1 MLEGYLRDDE
11 ERKRIG
17 NIIQTLRVQ
26 QGLTVDELAQKSGV
40 GIGLLTRVELG
51 KFNVRL
57 DVLSSV
63 AEALG
68 YKVDFECTA
77 EPTLLCISL

>member
-1 MLEGYLRDDE
+1 MISGVFRDDE

-17 NIIQTLRVQ
+17 NLIQVLRVQ
-26 QGLTVDELAQKSGV
+26 QGLTLDELSEKSHV
-40 GIGLLTRVELG
+40 GISLLSRVELG

-57 DVLSSV
+57 DVLSSI

-68 YKVDFECTA
+68 YQVGFVKKE
-77 EPTLLCISL
+77 

>member
-1 MLEGYLRDDE
+1 MLEGMIRDDE

-17 NIIQTLRVQ
+17 NVIQVLRVQ
-26 QGLTVDELAQKSGV
+26 QGLTVDELAKKAGV
-40 GIGLLTRVELG
+40 GSSLLTRVELG

-63 AEALG
+63 ADALG
-68 YKVDFECTA
+68 YEVNLVKKD
-77 EPTLLCISL
+77 

>member
-1 MLEGYLRDDE
+1 MLEGMIRDDE

-17 NIIQTLRVQ
+17 NVIQVLRVQ
-26 QGLTVDELAQKSGV
+26 QGLTVDELAKKAGV
-40 GIGLLTRVELG
+40 GSSLLARVDARVELG

-63 AEALG
+63 AEAMG
-68 YKVDFECTA
+68 YKVDFVKKD
-77 EPTLLCISL
+77 

>member
-1 MLEGYLRDDE
+1 MLEGMIRDDE

-17 NIIQTLRVQ
+17 NVIQVLRVQ
-26 QGLTVDELAQKSGV
+26 QGLTVEELAQKAGV
-40 GIGLLTRVELG
+40 GSSLLMRVELG

-63 AEALG
+63 AEAMG
-68 YKVDFECTA
+68 YKVDFVKKD
-77 EPTLLCISL
+77 

>member
-1 MLEGYLRDDE
+1 MITGVFINDE

-17 NIIQTLRVQ
+17 FLIQTLRVQ
-26 QGLTVDELAQKSGV
+26 QGLSLDELSEKSKV
-40 GIGLLTRVELG
+40 GSSMLSRIELG

-68 YKVDFECTA
+68 YQLNFVKKD
-77 EPTLLCISL
+77 

>member
-1 MLEGYLRDDE
+1 MLEGYIRDDE

-17 NIIQTLRVQ
+17 NIIQVLRVQ
-26 QGLTVDELAQKSGV
+26 QGLTVEELGQKAGV
-40 GIGLLTRVELG
+40 GSSLLTRVELG

-68 YKVDFECTA
+68 YKVDFVKKIRE
-77 EPTLLCISL
+77 

>member
-1 MLEGYLRDDE
+1 MLEGMLKDAE

-17 NIIQTLRVQ
+17 NIIQVLRVQ
-26 QGLTVDELAQKSGV
+26 QGLTVEELGQKAGV
-40 GIGLLTRVELG
+40 GSSLLVRVELG

-57 DVLSSV
+57 DVLSSI

-68 YKVDFECTA
+68 YEVNFVKKD
-77 EPTLLCISL
+77 

>member
-1 MLEGYLRDDE
+1 MLEGMLRDDE

-17 NIIQTLRVQ
+17 NIIQVLRVQ
-26 QGLTVDELAQKSGV
+26 QGLTVEE
-40 GIGLLTRVELG
+40 TRVELG

-63 AEALG
+63 ADALG
-68 YKVDFECTA
+68 YEVNLVKKD
-77 EPTLLCISL
+77 

>member
-1 MLEGYLRDDE
+1 MLEGILRDDE

-17 NIIQTLRVQ
+17 NIIQVLRIQ
-26 QGLTVDELAQKSGV
+26 QGLTVEELSEKAGV
-40 GIGLLTRVELG
+40 GSSLLTRVELG

-68 YKVDFECTA
+68 YEVNFVKKD
-77 EPTLLCISL
+77 

>member
-1 MLEGYLRDDE
+1 MLEGILRNDE

-17 NIIQTLRVQ
+17 NTIQVLRVQ
-26 QGLTVDELAQKSGV
+26 QGLTVDELAQKAGV
-40 GIGLLTRVELG
+40 GSSLLTRVELG

-68 YKVDFECTA
+68 YKVDFVKKD
-77 EPTLLCISL
+77 

>member
-1 MLEGYLRDDE
+1 MIKGYVRDDE

-17 NIIQTLRVQ
+17 NIIQVLRVQ
-26 QGLTVDELAQKSGV
+26 QGITVEELGKKSGV
-40 GIGLLTRVELG
+40 GSSLLTRVELG

-63 AEALG
+63 AETLG
-68 YKVDFECTA
+68 YKVDFVKKD
-77 EPTLLCISL
+77 

>member
-1 MLEGYLRDDE
+1 
-11 ERKRIG
+11 
-17 NIIQTLRVQ
+17 
-26 QGLTVDELAQKSGV
+26 V
-40 GIGLLTRVELG
+40 GSGLLARVELG

-68 YKVDFECTA
+68 YKVDFVKKD
-77 EPTLLCISL
+77 

>member
-1 MLEGYLRDDE
+1 MLEGMIKDDE

-17 NIIQTLRVQ
+17 NIIQVLRVQ
-26 QGLTVDELAQKSGV
+26 QGLTVDELAKKAGV
-40 GIGLLTRVELG
+40 GSSLLARVELG

-68 YKVDFECTA
+68 YKVDFVKKD
-77 EPTLLCISL
+77 

>member
-1 MLEGYLRDDE
+1 MLEGIFRNDE

-17 NIIQTLRVQ
+17 NIIQVLRVQ
-26 QGLTVDELAQKSGV
+26 QGLTVEELGQKAGV
-40 GIGLLTRVELG
+40 GSSLLTRVELG

-68 YKVDFECTA
+68 YKVDFVKKD
-77 EPTLLCISL
+77 

>member
-1 MLEGYLRDDE
+1 MLEGMLRDDE

-17 NIIQTLRVQ
+17 NTIQVLRVQ
-26 QGLTVDELAQKSGV
+26 QGLTVDELAQKAGV
-40 GIGLLTRVELG
+40 GSSLLTRVELG

-68 YKVDFECTA
+68 YKVDFVKKD
-77 EPTLLCISL
+77 

>member
-1 MLEGYLRDDE
+1 MIRDDE

-17 NIIQTLRVQ
+17 NVIQVLRVQ
-26 QGLTVDELAQKSGV
+26 QGLTVDELAKKAGV
-40 GIGLLTRVELG
+40 GSSLLARVELG

-63 AEALG
+63 AEAMG
-68 YKVDFECTA
+68 YKVDFVKKD
-77 EPTLLCISL
+77 

>member
-1 MLEGYLRDDE
+1 MLEGMIRDDE

-17 NIIQTLRVQ
+17 NVIQVLRVQ
-26 QGLTVDELAQKSGV
+26 QGLTVDELAKKAGV
-40 GIGLLTRVELG
+40 GSSLLARLELG

-68 YKVDFECTA
+68 YKVDFVKKD
-77 EPTLLCISL
+77 

>member
-1 MLEGYLRDDE
+1 MLEGMIRDDE

-17 NIIQTLRVQ
+17 NVIQVLRVQ
-26 QGLTVDELAQKSGV
+26 QGLTVDELAKKAGV
-40 GIGLLTRVELG
+40 GSSLLARVELG

-63 AEALG
+63 AEAMG
-68 YKVDFECTA
+68 YKVDFVKKD
-77 EPTLLCISL
+77 

>member
-1 MLEGYLRDDE
+1 MLEGFLRNDE

-17 NIIQTLRVQ
+17 NIIQVLRVQ
-26 QGLTVDELAQKSGV
+26 QGLTVEELGQKAGV
-40 GIGLLTRVELG
+40 GSSLLTRVELG

-68 YKVDFECTA
+68 YKVDFVKKD
-77 EPTLLCISL
+77 

>member
-11 ERKRIG
+11 ERI
-17 NIIQTLRVQ
+17 
-26 QGLTVDELAQKSGV
+26 DELAQKSGV

-68 YKVDFECTA
+68 YKVDFVKKD
-77 EPTLLCISL
+77 

>member
-17 NIIQTLRVQ
+17 NVIQVLRVQ
-26 QGLTVDELAQKSGV
+26 QGLTVEELAKKA
-40 GIGLLTRVELG
+40 GIACSLLVSVELG

-57 DVLSSV
+57 DILSSV

-68 YKVDFECTA
+68 YKVDFVKKD
-77 EPTLLCISL
+77 

>member
-1 MLEGYLRDDE
+1 MLEGMIRDDE

-17 NIIQTLRVQ
+17 NVIQVLRVQ
-26 QGLTVDELAQKSGV
+26 QGLTVDELANKAGV
-40 GIGLLTRVELG
+40 GSSLLARVELG

-63 AEALG
+63 AEAMG
-68 YKVDFECTA
+68 YKVDFVKKD
-77 EPTLLCISL
+77 

>member
-1 MLEGYLRDDE
+1 MLEGMFRDDE

-17 NIIQTLRVQ
+17 NIIQVLRVQ
-26 QGLTVDELAQKSGV
+26 QGLTVDELGQKSGV
-40 GIGLLTRVELG
+40 GASLLARVELG

-57 DVLSSV
+57 DVLSSI

-68 YKVDFECTA
+68 YEVNFVKKD
-77 EPTLLCISL
+77 

>member
-17 NIIQTLRVQ
+17 NTIQVLRVQ
-26 QGLTVDELAQKSGV
+26 QGLTVEELAQKAGV
-40 GIGLLTRVELG
+40 GSSLLARVELG

-68 YKVDFECTA
+68 YKVDFVKKD
-77 EPTLLCISL
+77 

>member
-1 MLEGYLRDDE
+1 MLEGMIRDDE

-17 NIIQTLRVQ
+17 NVIQVLRVQ
-26 QGLTVDELAQKSGV
+26 QGLTVDELAKKSGV
-40 GIGLLTRVELG
+40 GSSLLARVELG

-68 YKVDFECTA
+68 YKVDFVKKD
-77 EPTLLCISL
+77 

>member
-17 NIIQTLRVQ
+17 NTIQVLRVQ
-26 QGLTVDELAQKSGV
+26 QGLTVEELAQKSGV
-40 GIGLLTRVELG
+40 GSSLLTRVELG

-68 YKVDFECTA
+68 YKVDFVKKD
-77 EPTLLCISL
+77 

>member
-1 MLEGYLRDDE
+1 MLEGYLRNDE

-17 NIIQTLRVQ
+17 NAIQVLRVQ
-26 QGLTVDELAQKSGV
+26 QGLTVEELAKKA
-40 GIGLLTRVELG
+40 GIACSLLVRVELG

-68 YKVDFECTA
+68 YKVDFVKKD
-77 EPTLLCISL
+77 

>member
-11 ERKRIG
+11 ERTRIG
-17 NIIQTLRVQ
+17 NIIQVLRVQ
-26 QGLTVDELAQKSGV
+26 QGLTVEELGQKAGV
-40 GIGLLTRVELG
+40 SSSLLERVEFG

-57 DVLSSV
+57 DVLSSI

-68 YKVDFECTA
+68 YEVNFVKKD
-77 EPTLLCISL
+77 

>member
-1 MLEGYLRDDE
+1 MNKTRNSMLEGYLRDDE

-17 NIIQTLRVQ
+17 NTIQVLRVQ
-26 QGLTVDELAQKSGV
+26 QGLTVDELAQKAGV
-40 GIGLLTRVELG
+40 GSSLLTRVELG

-68 YKVDFECTA
+68 YKVDFVKKD
-77 EPTLLCISL
+77 

>member
-1 MLEGYLRDDE
+1 MLRDDE

-17 NIIQTLRVQ
+17 NTIQVLRVQ
-26 QGLTVDELAQKSGV
+26 QGLTVDELAQKAGV
-40 GIGLLTRVELG
+40 GSSLLTRVELG

-68 YKVDFECTA
+68 YKVDFVKKD
-77 EPTLLCISL
+77 

>member
-1 MLEGYLRDDE
+1 MLEGYFRDDE

-17 NIIQTLRVQ
+17 NTIQVLRVQ
-26 QGLTVDELAQKSGV
+26 QGLTVEELSEKAGV
-40 GIGLLTRVELG
+40 ASTLLTRVELG

-68 YKVDFECTA
+68 YKVDFVKKD
-77 EPTLLCISL
+77 

>member
-1 MLEGYLRDDE
+1 MLEGMIRDDE

-17 NIIQTLRVQ
+17 NVIQVLRVQ
-26 QGLTVDELAQKSGV
+26 QGLTVDELAKKAGGGSS
-40 GIGLLTRVELG
+40 LLARVELG

-68 YKVDFECTA
+68 YKVDFVKKD
-77 EPTLLCISL
+77 